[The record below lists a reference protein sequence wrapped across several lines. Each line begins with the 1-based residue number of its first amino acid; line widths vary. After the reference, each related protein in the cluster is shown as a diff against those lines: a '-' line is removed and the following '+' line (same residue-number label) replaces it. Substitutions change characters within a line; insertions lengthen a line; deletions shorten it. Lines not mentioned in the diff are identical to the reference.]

1 MINYI
6 IAVIVSFITGAVI
19 ATLVYR
25 KNRDTGDK
33 IIQAVEDKINNTG
46 V

>member
-1 MINYI
+1 MLSYLIV
-6 IAVIVSFITGAVI
+6 AIVSFIAGAV
-19 ATLVYR
+19 ASALFYR
-25 KNRDTGDK
+25 RNKDAGDK

>member
-1 MINYI
+1 MVSYI
-6 IAVIVSFITGAVI
+6 IVAVVSFIAGAV
-19 ATLVYR
+19 ASALFYR
-25 KNRDTGDK
+25 RNKTTGDK